1 MQKNPKILIS
11 SDFRASSKVGGR
23 CVVAREGI
31 EPPAHGF
38 SVRLHGALNGV
49 YFDPVSSTKINAY
62 PLLSS
67 GLWVILVLNRID
79 RF

>member
-31 EPPAHGF
+31 EPPTHGF
-38 SVRLHGALNGV
+38 SVRLHEALNGV

-62 PLLSS
+62 PLLFQ
-67 GLWVILVLNRID
+67 WFAAILALNRIE